1 MSGAKMDIKQQ
12 VRAFITSNF
21 YVADPS
27 TLAEDAS
34 LLDRGIIDST
44 GVLEII
50 MFLED
55 TFGFKVADSEMV
67 PENLDSIDSIA
78 EYVKRKHG

>member
-1 MSGAKMDIKQQ
+1 MDIKEK
-12 VRAFITSNF
+12 VRAFVTTNF

-27 TLAEDAS
+27 ALADDAS

-50 MFLED
+50 MFLEE
-55 TFGFKVADSEMV
+55 TFGLTVLDSEMV

-78 EYVKRKHG
+78 AYVAGKRG

>member
-1 MSGAKMDIKQQ
+1 MDIKQQ

-27 TLAEDAS
+27 ALADDAS
-34 LLDRGIIDST
+34 LLDQGIIDST

-50 MFLED
+50 LFLED

-67 PENLDSIDSIA
+67 PENLDTIEGIA
-78 EYVKRKHG
+78 SYVVRRRG

>member
-1 MSGAKMDIKQQ
+1 MMDIKQQ

-21 YVADPS
+21 YVADPA
-27 TLAEDAS
+27 TLADDAS
-34 LLDRGIIDST
+34 LLDQGIIDST

-67 PENLDSIDSIA
+67 PENLDSIASIA
-78 EYVKRKHG
+78 SFVARRRP

>member
-1 MSGAKMDIKQQ
+1 MDIKQQ

-27 TLAEDAS
+27 TLADDAS
-34 LLDRGIIDST
+34 LLDQGIIDST

-55 TFGFKVADSEMV
+55 TFGFKVEDSEML
-67 PENLDSIDSIA
+67 PENLDSIVSIA
-78 EYVKRKHG
+78 AYVTRKAP

>member
-1 MSGAKMDIKQQ
+1 MDIKKQ

-27 TLAEDAS
+27 TLADDAS
-34 LLDRGIIDST
+34 LLDQGIIDST

-55 TFGFKVADSEMV
+55 TFGFKVADSEMM
-67 PENLDSIDSIA
+67 PENLDSIENIA
-78 EYVKRKHG
+78 SFVARRRA

>member
-1 MSGAKMDIKQQ
+1 MMDIKQQ

-27 TLAEDAS
+27 TLADDAS
-34 LLDRGIIDST
+34 LLDQGIIDST

-67 PENLDSIDSIA
+67 PENLDSIENIA
-78 EYVKRKHG
+78 AFVARRRT

>member
-1 MSGAKMDIKQQ
+1 MMDIKQQ

-27 TLAEDAS
+27 TLADDAS
-34 LLDRGIIDST
+34 LLDQGIIDST

-67 PENLDSIDSIA
+67 PENLDSIESIA
-78 EYVKRKHG
+78 SFVGVRRC

>member
-1 MSGAKMDIKQQ
+1 MDIKQQ

-27 TLAEDAS
+27 TLADDAS
-34 LLDRGIIDST
+34 LLDQGIIDST

-67 PENLDSIDSIA
+67 PENLDSIENIA
-78 EYVKRKHG
+78 AFVARRR

>member
-1 MSGAKMDIKQQ
+1 MDIREK
-12 VRAFITSNF
+12 VRAFVTTNF
-21 YVADPS
+21 YVADP
-27 TLAEDAS
+27 LALADDAS

-50 MFLED
+50 MFLEE
-55 TFGFKVADSEMV
+55 TFGLTVLDSEMV

-78 EYVKRKHG
+78 AYVTRKHA

>member
-1 MSGAKMDIKQQ
+1 MDIKQQ

-27 TLAEDAS
+27 TLADDAS
-34 LLDRGIIDST
+34 LLDQGIIDST

-67 PENLDSIDSIA
+67 PENLDSIENIA
-78 EYVKRKHG
+78 SFVARRRT

>member
-1 MSGAKMDIKQQ
+1 MMDIKQQ

-27 TLAEDAS
+27 TLADDAS
-34 LLDRGIIDST
+34 LLDQGIIDST

-67 PENLDSIDSIA
+67 PENLDSIESIA
-78 EYVKRKHG
+78 SLVGVRRC